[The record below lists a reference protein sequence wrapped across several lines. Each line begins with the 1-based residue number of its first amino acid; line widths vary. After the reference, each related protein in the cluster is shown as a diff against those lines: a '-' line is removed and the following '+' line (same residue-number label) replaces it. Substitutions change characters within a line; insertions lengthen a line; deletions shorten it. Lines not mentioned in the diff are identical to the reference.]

1 MTTQI
6 AAPSSGLLPQVKGP
20 EMNDRDYVNDMLSF
34 EKYMSNG
41 YNVGLNEAQNPKL
54 HMEIQNI
61 LNDVHRCQF
70 DLFNLMFQNG
80 WYKMKAADKQ
90 EVSQAHTQFSNYKTQ
105 FPVF

>member
-6 AAPSSGLLPQVKGP
+6 AMPESGILPQVKGP
-20 EMNDRDYVNDMLSF
+20 EMNDRDYVNDILAF
-34 EKYMSNG
+34 EKYISNG

-54 HMEIQNI
+54 HMQIQNI

-90 EVSQAHTQFSNYKTQ
+90 EVSQAHNQFSNYKTQ

>member
-6 AAPSSGLLPQVKGP
+6 TMPQSGILPQVKGP

-34 EKYMSNG
+34 EKYLSNG

-54 HMEIQNI
+54 HMQIQNI

-80 WYKMKAADKQ
+80 WYKMKAADQQ
-90 EVSQAHTQFSNYKTQ
+90 EVSQAHNQFSNYKTQ
-105 FPVF
+105 FPIF